1 MKTKRTL
8 KDKLNTLLFG
18 KDLRVTTGEPFTT
31 VRYGDYSSYFPLNDY
46 IDFTQSVPDT
56 PYNIKKYG
64 ADERQISRKI
74 PRPYRRQL
82 MNVRLTVAVR
92 LLLKAAFIR
101 FQLFI
106 FALMLLF
113 L

>member
-8 KDKLNTLLFG
+8 KDKFHTLLFG

-31 VRYGDYSSYFPLNDY
+31 VRDGDYSSYYPLNDY

-64 ADERQISRKI
+64 VDENADQQKNTACNGSD
-74 PRPYRRQL
+74 
-82 MNVRLTVAVR
+82 
-92 LLLKAAFIR
+92 
-101 FQLFI
+101 LF
-106 FALMLLF
+106 
-113 L
+113 